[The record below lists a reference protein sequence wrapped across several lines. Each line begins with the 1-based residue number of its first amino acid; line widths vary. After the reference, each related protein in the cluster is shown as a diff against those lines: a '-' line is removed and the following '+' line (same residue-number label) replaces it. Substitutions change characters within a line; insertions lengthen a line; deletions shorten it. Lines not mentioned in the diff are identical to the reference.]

1 MSYCV
6 NCGVELDDSAK
17 SCALCGTPV
26 VNPNKP
32 QTDAAEPPF
41 PQNVV
46 LPPEER
52 KRYGAIIAS
61 LVMLLPILVCIPINH
76 FITPGEYW
84 SVYVAAT
91 LILLWIYFV
100 TPFLIRHK
108 LPHTPYIS
116 LILDGVITAA
126 YIYVMYHYN
135 SSGSWFL
142 RIALPMIGV
151 FLLLG
156 CLLIRY
162 LSKNKKLPTIR
173 KIAFALVMVALYAAA
188 TEFIFMLSFP
198 NIYVDCVA
206 LTVFFT
212 TAVLAI
218 FLRFASDST
227 RFRAWIARKFFM

>member
-6 NCGVELDDSAK
+6 NCGVQLDDSAK
-17 SCALCGTPV
+17 VCALCGTPV
-26 VNPNKP
+26 LNPNQP
-32 QTDAAEPPF
+32 QSDAAEPPY
-41 PQNVV
+41 PQTVV

-61 LVMLLPILVCIPINH
+61 LVMLLPILVCIPINY

-100 TPFLIRHK
+100 TPFLIRRK
-108 LPHTPYIS
+108 LPHSPYIS
-116 LILDGVITAA
+116 LVLDGVITAA

-142 RIALPMIGV
+142 RIALPMIGAFV
-151 FLLLG
+151 VLG
-156 CLLIRY
+156 CILIRY
-162 LSKNKKLPTIR
+162 LTKNKKAPSIR
-173 KIAFALVMVALYAAA
+173 KIAYALVMVALYAAA
-188 TEFIFMLSFP
+188 TEFIFLISMP
-198 NIYVDCVA
+198 NLIVDCVA
-206 LTVFFT
+206 LSIFFT

-218 FLRFASDST
+218 FLRFASDSK
-227 RFRAWIARKFFM
+227 RFRAWLSRKFFM